1 MNAIPYVFPTPV
13 GMFYVHENGFIAS
26 INVFPTS
33 VGMLLIWGKAA
44 LCPTVDAKP
53 VKFPPDPNTQGY

>member
-1 MNAIPYVFPTPV
+1 M
-13 GMFYVHENGFIAS
+13 NGFIAS

-53 VKFPPDPNTQGY
+53 VQFPPDPNTQGY

>member
-1 MNAIPYVFPTPV
+1 MSSPRPEGCSTF
-13 GMFYVHENGFIAS
+13 MNGFIAS